1 MAQMKRKNGH
11 LRGFVLRLWVILG
24 VALLAFAHP
33 PLRTHVVD
41 LSAFAMPDGT
51 MPQLCSMDGG
61 GEQPAHTVHCPACHL
76 AAEIPAPSPSI
87 ATVWTELP
95 EGLPP
100 QTAAQIIP
108 PLRAGAPPEARAPPA
123 LPV

>member
-1 MAQMKRKNGH
+1 MRHKNGH
-11 LRGFVLRLWVILG
+11 LRDIVLRLGVIFG

-33 PLRTHVVD
+33 PLRAHVVD
-41 LSAFAMPDGT
+41 LSAYAMPDGT
-51 MPQLCSMDGG
+51 LPELCIMDAGADH
-61 GEQPAHTVHCPACHL
+61 PAHNVHCPACHL

-87 ATVWTELP
+87 AAVWTELP

-123 LPV
+123 LTV